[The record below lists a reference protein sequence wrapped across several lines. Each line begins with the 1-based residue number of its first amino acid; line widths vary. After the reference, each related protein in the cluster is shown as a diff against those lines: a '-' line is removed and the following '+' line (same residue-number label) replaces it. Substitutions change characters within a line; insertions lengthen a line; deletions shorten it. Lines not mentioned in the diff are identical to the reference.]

1 MAEDPND
8 AIVQITDAIRNQ
20 YGDQKEFAITFD
32 ELETNWAIPTGSI
45 AKYLDDAAGDLG
57 LEVVRRGSNRATLR
71 KKGPSVYIA

>member
-1 MAEDPND
+1 MAEDAND

-20 YGDQKEFAITFD
+20 YGEQKEFAITFD
-32 ELETNWAIPTGSI
+32 ELEKNWAIPAGSI